1 VSSSV
6 ASRPSHTVR
15 APVAPA
21 QTLEVPSSTYAG
33 AALGDNSGRGFFQRV
48 AGTLAILVGFGVLG
62 QAYVAAPD
70 GTLAYAFYWLG
81 LAACFVGTVAI
92 GISRGAQPRHQLAA
106 LAALGLGMYLPS
118 YLRNP
123 AYPLFQDEL
132 FHIQTLQLML
142 DYGTT
147 HVPITNFPIAGAYPG
162 IELAGLAIISAT
174 GLSVDTVVRI
184 VPVAIHMSIPIVA
197 WFALRSAGLRPAHAF
212 FGALV
217 YMANWGYYWFH
228 ATFSYESLGILFF
241 ILIVALAARLAQPKL
256 RAPVA
261 TTLAVLLAGVAVVV
275 THHVSSAITIGTL
288 GVLAAAVAFRL
299 RGKRSPLRDIALFG
313 LVVWIGWLVY
323 EASGTI
329 VYLGGNFLDR
339 VTNLLALFQ
348 GGSNTTRTLFWN
360 TSVPLAEQFVAYL
373 YPVLTFGLIGL
384 GLYRAAVPV
393 LRTWRDQRTLNLSAV
408 RLALAVVGP
417 ILWLATAPGVLTRT
431 ADVIYRSWSFLFL
444 GVALYAALG
453 VRPWLLS
460 GSVKRY
466 LAYAPVALLLAGAA
480 ILSGNQAGRFRTA
493 DVHSSAGPEAF
504 TNDMVSAAHWLQA
517 DAGRFHFLIG
527 DSTSSIAFA
536 VWGMQRTNQG
546 VWPVF
551 YTPDPQLAQMY
562 TNDMRADYV
571 AVDVRDSEYLPRY
584 GFYFDA
590 FEFLD
595 VRRAVSMGELLPLD
609 DLRKFDRMPALRR
622 VYDNGDIVL
631 YQNSGVVE
639 PEVNQ

>member
-1 VSSSV
+1 VSSSLAPPKTIRAEPAAV
-6 ASRPSHTVR
+6 EVLEFRPS
-15 APVAPA
+15 
-21 QTLEVPSSTYAG
+21 SSTVVTDATD
-33 AALGDNSGRGFFQRV
+33 ARRGFVQRV
-48 AGTLAILVGFGVLG
+48 AGTIALLLGFALVG

-70 GTLAYAFYWLG
+70 STLAYACYWLG
-81 LAACFVGTVAI
+81 LGACFVGAVAI
-92 GISRGAQPRHQLAA
+92 GVSPGARPRHQLAG

-142 DYGTT
+142 DYGTS

-162 IELAGLAIISAT
+162 LELAGLAIISST
-174 GLSVDTVVRI
+174 GLSVDTVVRL

-197 WFALRSAGLRPAHAF
+197 WFALRTTGLRPAHAF

-228 ATFSYESLGILFF
+228 STFSYESLGVLFF
-241 ILIVALAARLAQPKL
+241 LLIVALGARLAQPTL
-256 RAPVA
+256 RAPIA
-261 TTLAVLLAGVAVVV
+261 TTLAVLLAGIAVVV
-275 THHVSSAITIGTL
+275 THHVSSLISVATL
-288 GVLAAAVAFRL
+288 GVLAASVAIRW
-299 RGKRSPLRDIALFG
+299 RGRRSPLRDIALFG

-329 VYLGGNFLDR
+329 MYLGGNFVDR
-339 VTNLLALFQ
+339 ITNLVALFQ

-373 YPVLTFGLIGL
+373 YPVLTFALIGF
-384 GLYRAAVPV
+384 GLYREGIPV
-393 LRTWRDQRTLNLSAV
+393 LRAWRTQRTLNMSAA
-408 RLALAVVGP
+408 RLALAIVGP
-417 ILWLATAPGVLTRT
+417 LLWLATAPGVLTRT
-431 ADVIYRSWSFLFL
+431 ADVVYRSWSFLFL

-453 VRPWLLS
+453 MRPWLLS
-460 GSVKRY
+460 RSVKRY

-480 ILSGNQAGRFRTA
+480 ILSGNQAGRFRTTE
-493 DVHSSAGPEAF
+493 VHSAAGPETF
-504 TNDMVSAAHWLQA
+504 TDDMVSAAHWLQA
-517 DAGRFHFLIG
+517 DAGRFHFVIG
-527 DSTSSIAFA
+527 DSTSAVAFA
-536 VWGMQRTNQG
+536 VWGVQRTNQG

-571 AVDVRDSEYLPRY
+571 AVDMRDSRYLPRY

-595 VRRAVSMGELLPLD
+595 VRRAVSQGELLPLD
-609 DLRKFDRMPALRR
+609 DLRKFDDMPALRR

-631 YQNSGVVE
+631 YQNSGLSQTE
-639 PEVNQ
+639 AGQ